1 MWGRGSGS
9 DDLGKKVEFEQV
21 EGEKL
26 GQEGDNKD
34 ESHAVVVCNVPRF
47 VPSFSLY
54 SVLCRLKNKKRELLA

>member
-9 DDLGKKVEFEQV
+9 NDLGKKVEFEQV

-26 GQEGDNKD
+26 GQEGDKKD

-54 SVLCRLKNKKRELLA
+54 SVLCRLKNKKREL